1 MFAEQASFIDCWK
14 IDLLKIL
21 HFNPALVALP
31 SVSISFELIAAAVS
45 HHQNAA
51 LQLKTQED
59 VIRYIFKSFQVFFF
73 ANLLIKNYLD
83 CA

>member
-1 MFAEQASFIDCWK
+1 MFAEQASFIECWK
-14 IDLLKIL
+14 IDLLKILCVL

-51 LQLKTQED
+51 LQLKTRED
-59 VIRYIFKSFQVFFF
+59 LILKKFWWLFLYLF
-73 ANLLIKNYLD
+73 AN
-83 CA
+83 